1 MYSRELDLLSQ
12 IDDRIM
18 SINISKSI
26 TGKFLSWRQEVE
38 FETLIQ
44 MRDLINKEKHCKDD

>member
-18 SINISKSI
+18 AINISKSL
-26 TGKFLSWRQEVE
+26 TGKFLSWRQEIE

-44 MRDLINKEKHCKDD
+44 MHYLINKEKQGRDD

>member
-1 MYSRELDLLSQ
+1 MYSKELDLLSQ

-18 SINISKSI
+18 AINISKSI

-44 MRDLINKEKHCKDD
+44 MRDLINEEKQGKDD

>member
-18 SINISKSI
+18 AINISKSL
-26 TGKFLSWRQEVE
+26 TGKFLSWRQEIE

-44 MRDLINKEKHCKDD
+44 MRDLINKEKQGRDD